1 MVGILFWILFCW
13 FYLAVFGTASS
24 ACCPARSSKGL
35 PKWTTWSW
43 IILAENHRKSM
54 KLWIWTYWI
63 IKKAKLTEKWWKV
76 FPDCFWTWWIKQAKV
91 FWNSVCDVDVKF
103 ALLLL
108 LLLDVVNLCS
118 AHAGM
123 HVKFCPNRKS
133 LKSIQAAA
141 QHNTKLQSLSH
152 LPLTTKYS
160 LVSHVTARFALSL
173 PQAFLQPQK
182 GESWKI

>member
-1 MVGILFWILFCW
+1 
-13 FYLAVFGTASS
+13 
-24 ACCPARSSKGL
+24 
-35 PKWTTWSW
+35 
-43 IILAENHRKSM
+43 M

-108 LLLDVVNLCS
+108 LDVVNLCS

-123 HVKFCPNRKS
+123 HVKFCPNRES
-133 LKSIQAAA
+133 LRSHVQCIISSKASKRQL
-141 QHNTKLQSLSH
+141 NTTRNLQSLSH
-152 LPLTTKYS
+152 LPLTTNYS
-160 LVSHVTARFALSL
+160 LVSHVTARFALLLATRSRASWPISL
-173 PQAFLQPQK
+173 PQAFLRPY
-182 GESWKI
+182 

>member
-1 MVGILFWILFCW
+1 M
-13 FYLAVFGTASS
+13 
-24 ACCPARSSKGL
+24 
-35 PKWTTWSW
+35 
-43 IILAENHRKSM
+43 
-54 KLWIWTYWI
+54 
-63 IKKAKLTEKWWKV
+63 
-76 FPDCFWTWWIKQAKV
+76 

-103 ALLLL
+103 ALLL

-123 HVKFCPNRKS
+123 HVKVCPNRKS

-152 LPLTTKYS
+152 LPLATKYS

-173 PQAFLQPQK
+173 PQAFLQPH
-182 GESWKI
+182 